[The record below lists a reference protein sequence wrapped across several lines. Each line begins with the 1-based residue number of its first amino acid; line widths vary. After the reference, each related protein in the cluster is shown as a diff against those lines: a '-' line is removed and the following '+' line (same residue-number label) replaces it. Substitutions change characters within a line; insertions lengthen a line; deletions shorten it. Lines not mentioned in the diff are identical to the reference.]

1 MSQLADF
8 LGYNTLGFL
17 SGNLAERVS
26 TVHHGN
32 YDDYGGRNGEYSADT
47 GAAIAYRHFKDV
59 FQKVVNYVD
68 KLIVA
73 MEKDIKDAETKVQS
87 SQ

>member
-1 MSQLADF
+1 MSLCLKANQVF
-8 LGYNTLGFL
+8 I
-17 SGNLAERVS
+17 
-26 TVHHGN
+26 
-32 YDDYGGRNGEYSADT
+32 YSADT
-47 GAAIAYRHFKDV
+47 GAAIAYRHFKDG

-73 MEKDIKDAETKVQS
+73 MEKDIKDAEAKAQS

>member
-1 MSQLADF
+1 M
-8 LGYNTLGFL
+8 GFFFFFF
-17 SGNLAERVS
+17 AERVS

-32 YDDYGGRNGEYSADT
+32 YDAYGGQNGEYSADT
-47 GAAIAYRHFKDV
+47 GAAIAYRHSKDV

-73 MEKDIKDAETKVQS
+73 ITNNLPNRKPVKSLK
-87 SQ
+87 